1 MSDFVKPFKV
11 AVVVMLVAII
21 TALHYGTM
29 HGRLELHILH
39 RELYFIP
46 ILLACFWFGI
56 KFGLVTS
63 IVVSIIY
70 VPQVYF
76 LNTAHSPALTV
87 GFQILIFNLV
97 AIILGYLV
105 DRQKRQHQEVLGVEN
120 MAVLGRA
127 ATAVGHEMQDLLA
140 ALKRLAGQAKEQKWS
155 ELERDFGGEMARLEK
170 MVEILSSFAPKESVQ
185 LFSYDLNLIIR
196 EKLNEYKK
204 TAKKAGVKLEAKLD
218 ENGCPSEVNIEK
230 IGRVMDQIL
239 KNALE
244 VTGAGKT
251 IQIRSHRKGSYC
263 TLEIED
269 EGPGIKPEHLSKMF
283 TPFFTTKKMGH
294 GLALAGCRKVLRDMG
309 CDIHAA
315 SERGKGA
322 TFTVTIPRESS
333 GKPLMVDPI
342 ATVI

>member
-1 MSDFVKPFKV
+1 MSDFVKPLKV
-11 AVVVMLVAII
+11 AVVVILVAII

-46 ILLACFWFGI
+46 ILLASFWFGI

-63 IVVSIIY
+63 AVVSIIY

-76 LNTAHSPALTV
+76 SNTAQSTALTIS
-87 GFQILIFNLV
+87 FQILIFNLV
-97 AIILGYLV
+97 ATILGYLV
-105 DRQKRQHQEVLGVEN
+105 DRQKRQQQEVLGIEN

-127 ATAVGHEMQDLLA
+127 ATAVGHEMQDILA
-140 ALKRLAGQAKEQKWS
+140 ALKRLAGQAKELKWKKLEGDFVG
-155 ELERDFGGEMARLEK
+155 ELGRLEK
-170 MVEILSSFAPKESVQ
+170 MVETLSSFAPKESVQ
-185 LFSYDLNLIIR
+185 LIFYDLNAIVR
-196 EKLNEYKK
+196 EKLSEYQKS
-204 TAKKAGVKLEAKLD
+204 AKKSGVNLEAKLD
-218 ENGCPSEVNIEK
+218 ENGCPSQINIEK
-230 IGRVMDQIL
+230 LGRIIDQII

-244 VTGAGKT
+244 VTGTGKT
-251 IQIRSHRKGSYC
+251 IQIRSHRKGDYC

-269 EGPGIKPEHLSKMF
+269 EGPGIRPEHLPKMF

-309 CDIHAA
+309 CAIRVD
-315 SERGKGA
+315 SEWGKGA
-322 TFTVTIPRESS
+322 TFTLSIPRESS
-333 GKPLMVDPI
+333 GRPFVADPI

>member
-1 MSDFVKPFKV
+1 MSDFVKLFKV
-11 AVVVMLVAII
+11 AMVVILVAII
-21 TALHYGTM
+21 TALHYRTM
-29 HGRLELHILH
+29 HGLLELHILH

-46 ILLACFWFGI
+46 ILLASFWFGI

-63 IVVSIIY
+63 VVVSIIY
-70 VPQVYF
+70 VPQVY
-76 LNTAHSPALTV
+76 LSNTPQSATLTV

-105 DRQKRQHQEVLGVEN
+105 DRQKRRQQEVLGFEN

-127 ATAVGHEMQDLLA
+127 AAAVGHEMQDLLA
-140 ALKRLAGQAKEQKWS
+140 ALKRLAGQAKELKWT
-155 ELERDFGGEMARLEK
+155 ELESDFGEEMARLEK
-170 MVEILSSFAPKESVQ
+170 MVDIISSFAPKESVQ

-196 EKLNEYKK
+196 EKLNEYKR
-204 TAKKAGVKLEAKLD
+204 TAKKAGVILEVKLD
-218 ENGCPSEVNIEK
+218 DNGCPSEVNIEK
-230 IGRVMDQIL
+230 IGHVIDQIM

-283 TPFFTTKKMGH
+283 TPFFTTKKMGQ
-294 GLALAGCRKVLRDMG
+294 GLALASCRKVLRDMG
-309 CDIHAA
+309 CNIQAA
-315 SERGKGA
+315 SEQGKGA

-333 GKPLMVDPI
+333 GKPFAVDPL

>member
-1 MSDFVKPFKV
+1 MSNFIKPFKV

-21 TALHYGTM
+21 TALHYGPL
-29 HGRLELHILH
+29 HGHLELHILH

-46 ILLACFWFGI
+46 ILLASFWFGI

-63 IVVSIIY
+63 VVVSSVY

-76 LNTAHSPALTV
+76 SNTPQSTALTV

-105 DRQKRQHQEVLGVEN
+105 DRQKRRQQEVIGVEN

-127 ATAVGHEMQDLLA
+127 AAAVGHEMQDLLA
-140 ALKRLAGQAKEQKWS
+140 ALKRIAGQAKEQKWT
-155 ELERDFGGEMARLEK
+155 ELESDFGEEMARLEK
-170 MVEILSSFAPKESVQ
+170 MVDIISSFAPKESVQ
-185 LFSYDLNLIIR
+185 LFTYDLNLLIR
-196 EKLNEYKK
+196 GKLKEYKR
-204 TAKKAGVKLEAKLD
+204 TAKKAGIKLEVKLD
-218 ENGCPSEVNIEK
+218 ENGCPSEINIEK
-230 IGRVMDQIL
+230 IGRIIDQIM
-239 KNALE
+239 KNAME
-244 VTGAGKT
+244 VTGAGKA

-283 TPFFTTKKMGH
+283 TPFFTTKKMGQ
-294 GLALAGCRKVLRDMG
+294 GLALASCRKILRDMG
-309 CDIHAA
+309 CDIQAA
-315 SERGKGA
+315 SEQGKGA

-333 GKPLMVDPI
+333 GKPLAVDPI

>member
-1 MSDFVKPFKV
+1 MSEYVKPFKV
-11 AVVVMLVAII
+11 AVIVLLVAII
-21 TALHYGTM
+21 TVLHYRTM
-29 HGRLELHILH
+29 HGHLELHILH

-46 ILLACFWFGI
+46 ILLASFWFGI
-56 KFGLVTS
+56 KFGLATS
-63 IVVSIIY
+63 VVVSIIY
-70 VPQVYF
+70 VPQVY
-76 LNTAHSPALTV
+76 LSNTPQSATLTV
-87 GFQILIFNLV
+87 GFQILIFYLV

-105 DRQKRQHQEVLGVEN
+105 DRQKRRQQEVLGVEN

-127 ATAVGHEMQDLLA
+127 AAAVGHEMQDLLA
-140 ALKRLAGQAKEQKWS
+140 ALKRLAGQAKELKWT
-155 ELERDFGGEMARLEK
+155 ELESDFGEEMARLEK
-170 MVEILSSFAPKESVQ
+170 MVDILSSFAPKESVP

-196 EKLNEYKK
+196 EKLNEHKR
-204 TAKKAGVKLEAKLD
+204 TAKKAGVKLEVKLD
-218 ENGCPSEVNIEK
+218 ENGCPSAVNIEK
-230 IGRVMDQIL
+230 IGHVIDQIM

-263 TLEIED
+263 TFEIED

-283 TPFFTTKKMGH
+283 RPFFTTKKMGQ
-294 GLALAGCRKVLRDMG
+294 GLALASCRKVLRDMG

-315 SERGKGA
+315 SEQGKGA

-333 GKPLMVDPI
+333 GKPLAVDPI

>member
-1 MSDFVKPFKV
+1 MSDFVKPFKIS
-11 AVVVMLVAII
+11 VVVILVALI
-21 TALHYGTM
+21 TLLHYGTM

-46 ILLACFWFGI
+46 ILLASFWFGI

-63 IVVSIIY
+63 VVVSIIY

-76 LNTAHSPALTV
+76 SHTAQSTALTV

-105 DRQKRQHQEVLGVEN
+105 DRQKRQQQEVLGVEN

-140 ALKRLAGQAKEQKWS
+140 ALKRLAGQAKELKWT
-155 ELERDFGGEMARLEK
+155 ELEGDFEGEMARLEK
-170 MVEILSSFAPKESVQ
+170 MVETLSSFAPKESVQ
-185 LFSYDLNLIIR
+185 LFSYDLNVIVR
-196 EKLNEYKK
+196 QKLNEFKK
-204 TAKKAGVKLEAKLD
+204 TANKDGVKLEAMLD
-218 ENGCPSEVNIEK
+218 ENGCPSEINIEK
-230 IGRVMDQIL
+230 IGRIIDQIM

-244 VTGAGKT
+244 VSGAGKT
-251 IQIRSHRKGSYC
+251 IQIRTHRKGSYC

-269 EGPGIKPEHLSKMF
+269 EGPGIRPEHLPKMF
-283 TPFFTTKKMGH
+283 TPFFTTKKMGQ

-315 SERGKGA
+315 SEQGKGA

-333 GKPLMVDPI
+333 GRSLAVDPI
-342 ATVI
+342 ATAI

>member
-1 MSDFVKPFKV
+1 MSDFVKPLKV
-11 AVVVMLVAII
+11 AAVVILVAII

-46 ILLACFWFGI
+46 ILLASFWFGI
-56 KFGLVTS
+56 KFGLFTS
-63 IVVSIIY
+63 AVISIIY
-70 VPQVYF
+70 VPQVY
-76 LNTAHSPALTV
+76 LSTTTQGTALTV

-97 AIILGYLV
+97 ALILGYLV
-105 DRQKRQHQEVLGVEN
+105 DRQKRQQQEVLGNEN

-140 ALKRLAGQAKEQKWS
+140 ALKRLAGQAKELKWT
-155 ELERDFGGEMARLEK
+155 ELEREFGEEMARLEK
-170 MVEILSSFAPKESVQ
+170 MVEIISSFAPKESVQ
-185 LFSYDLNLIIR
+185 LFSYDLNVIIR
-196 EKLNEYKK
+196 EKLIEYKK

-283 TPFFTTKKMGH
+283 TPFFTTKKMGQ
-294 GLALAGCRKVLRDMG
+294 GLALASCRKVLRDMG
-309 CDIHAA
+309 CDIQAA
-315 SERGKGA
+315 SEVGKGA

-333 GKPLMVDPI
+333 GKPFVVDPI
-342 ATVI
+342 TTVI

>member
-1 MSDFVKPFKV
+1 M
-11 AVVVMLVAII
+11 VVILVAII

-46 ILLACFWFGI
+46 ILLASFWFGI

-63 IVVSIIY
+63 VVVSSIY

-76 LNTAHSPALTV
+76 SNTPQSTALTI

-105 DRQKRQHQEVLGVEN
+105 DRQKRRQQEVIGVEN

-127 ATAVGHEMQDLLA
+127 AAAVGHEMQDLLA
-140 ALKRLAGQAKEQKWS
+140 ALKRIAGQAKEQKWT
-155 ELERDFGGEMARLEK
+155 ELESDFGEEMARLEK
-170 MVEILSSFAPKESVQ
+170 MVDIISSFAPKESVQ
-185 LFSYDLNLIIR
+185 LFTYDLNLLIR
-196 EKLNEYKK
+196 GKLKEYKR
-204 TAKKAGVKLEAKLD
+204 TAKKAGIKLEVKLD
-218 ENGCPSEVNIEK
+218 ENGCPSEINIEK
-230 IGRVMDQIL
+230 IGRIIDQIM
-239 KNALE
+239 KNAME

-283 TPFFTTKKMGH
+283 TPFFTTKKMGQ
-294 GLALAGCRKVLRDMG
+294 GLALASCRKILRDMG
-309 CDIHAA
+309 CDIQAA
-315 SERGKGA
+315 SEQGKGA

-333 GKPLMVDPI
+333 GKPLAVDPI

>member
-1 MSDFVKPFKV
+1 MSDFIKPFKV
-11 AVVVMLVAII
+11 AVIVMLVAII
-21 TALHYGTM
+21 TALHYRTM
-29 HGRLELHILH
+29 HGHLELHILH

-46 ILLACFWFGI
+46 ILLASFWFGI

-63 IVVSIIY
+63 VVVSIIY
-70 VPQVYF
+70 VPQVY
-76 LNTAHSPALTV
+76 LSNTAQSATLTV

-105 DRQKRQHQEVLGVEN
+105 DRQKRRQQEVLGFEN

-127 ATAVGHEMQDLLA
+127 AAAVGHEMQDLLA
-140 ALKRLAGQAKEQKWS
+140 ALKRLAGQAKELKWT
-155 ELERDFGGEMARLEK
+155 ELESDFGSEMARLEK
-170 MVEILSSFAPKESVQ
+170 MVDIISSFAPKESVQ

-196 EKLNEYKK
+196 EKLKEYKR
-204 TAKKAGVKLEAKLD
+204 TAKKAGVLLEVKLD
-218 ENGCPSEVNIEK
+218 DNGCPSEVNIEK
-230 IGRVMDQIL
+230 IGHVIDQIM

-283 TPFFTTKKMGH
+283 TPFFTTKKMGQ
-294 GLALAGCRKVLRDMG
+294 GLALASCRKVLRDMG
-309 CDIHAA
+309 CNIQAA
-315 SERGKGA
+315 SEQGKGA

-333 GKPLMVDPI
+333 GKPLAVDPI
-342 ATVI
+342 ATVT

>member
-1 MSDFVKPFKV
+1 MRDFLKPFEV
-11 AVVVMLVAII
+11 FVVVILVALI
-21 TALHYGTM
+21 TLLHYGTM

-46 ILLACFWFGI
+46 ILLASFWFGI

-63 IVVSIIY
+63 VVVSIIY
-70 VPQVYF
+70 VPQVYL
-76 LNTAHSPALTV
+76 LNTTQGTALTV

-105 DRQKRQHQEVLGVEN
+105 DRQKRHQQELLGVEN
-120 MAVLGRA
+120 LAVLGRA

-140 ALKRLAGQAKEQKWS
+140 ALKRLAGQAKELKWT
-155 ELERDFGGEMARLEK
+155 ELEGDFKGEMARLEK
-170 MVEILSSFAPKESVQ
+170 MVETLSSFAPKESVQ
-185 LFSYDLNLIIR
+185 LFSYDLNTIVR
-196 EKLNEYKK
+196 EKLNEYKRI
-204 TAKKAGVKLEAKLD
+204 ANKAGVKLEAKLD
-218 ENGCPSEVNIEK
+218 ENGCPSEINIEK
-230 IGRVMDQIL
+230 IGRVIDQIM

-269 EGPGIKPEHLSKMF
+269 EGPGIKPEHLPKMF
-283 TPFFTTKKMGH
+283 TPFFTTKKMGQ
-294 GLALAGCRKVLRDMG
+294 GLALASCRKVLRDMG
-309 CDIHAA
+309 CDIQAA
-315 SERGKGA
+315 SGQGKGA
-322 TFTVTIPRESS
+322 IFTVTIPRDSS
-333 GKPLMVDPI
+333 GKPLAADPI

>member
-1 MSDFVKPFKV
+1 M
-11 AVVVMLVAII
+11 VVILVAII

-46 ILLACFWFGI
+46 ILLASFWFGI

-63 IVVSIIY
+63 VVVSSIY

-76 LNTAHSPALTV
+76 SNTPQSTALTI

-105 DRQKRQHQEVLGVEN
+105 DRQKRRQQEVIGVEN

-127 ATAVGHEMQDLLA
+127 AAAVGHEMQDLLA
-140 ALKRLAGQAKEQKWS
+140 ALKRIAGQAKEQKWT
-155 ELERDFGGEMARLEK
+155 ELESDFGEEMARLEK
-170 MVEILSSFAPKESVQ
+170 MVDIISSFAPKESVQ
-185 LFSYDLNLIIR
+185 LFTYDLNLLIR
-196 EKLNEYKK
+196 GKLKEYKR
-204 TAKKAGVKLEAKLD
+204 TAKKAGIKLEVKLD
-218 ENGCPSEVNIEK
+218 ENGCPSEINIEK
-230 IGRVMDQIL
+230 IGRIIDQIM
-239 KNALE
+239 KNAME

-283 TPFFTTKKMGH
+283 TPFFTTKKMGQ
-294 GLALAGCRKVLRDMG
+294 GLALASCRKILRDMG
-309 CDIHAA
+309 CDIQAA
-315 SERGKGA
+315 SEQAKGA

-333 GKPLMVDPI
+333 GKPLAADPI
-342 ATVI
+342 ATVT

>member
-1 MSDFVKPFKV
+1 
-11 AVVVMLVAII
+11 MLVALI
-21 TALHYGTM
+21 TVLHYGAM

-46 ILLACFWFGI
+46 ILLASFWFGI

-63 IVVSIIY
+63 VVISIIY

-76 LNTAHSPALTV
+76 ANTAQSTALTV

-105 DRQKRQHQEVLGVEN
+105 DRQKRHQQELLGVEN

-140 ALKRLAGQAKEQKWS
+140 ALKRLAGQAKELKWT
-155 ELERDFGGEMARLEK
+155 ELENDFGEEMARLEK
-170 MVEILSSFAPKESVQ
+170 MVDIISSFAPKESVQ
-185 LFSYDLNLIIR
+185 LFSYDLNTIVR

-204 TAKKAGVKLEAKLD
+204 IANKAGIKLEAKLD
-218 ENGCPSEVNIEK
+218 ENGCPSEINIEK
-230 IGRVMDQIL
+230 IGRVIDHIM

-244 VTGAGKT
+244 VTDAGKT
-251 IQIRSHRKGSYC
+251 IQFRTHRKGNYC

-269 EGPGIKPEHLSKMF
+269 EGPGIKPEHLSQMF
-283 TPFFTTKKMGH
+283 TPFFTTKEMGQ
-294 GLALAGCRKVLRDMG
+294 GLALASCRKVLRDMG
-309 CDIHAA
+309 CDIEAA
-315 SERGKGA
+315 SEQGKGA

-333 GKPLMVDPI
+333 GKPLAADPI
-342 ATVI
+342 D